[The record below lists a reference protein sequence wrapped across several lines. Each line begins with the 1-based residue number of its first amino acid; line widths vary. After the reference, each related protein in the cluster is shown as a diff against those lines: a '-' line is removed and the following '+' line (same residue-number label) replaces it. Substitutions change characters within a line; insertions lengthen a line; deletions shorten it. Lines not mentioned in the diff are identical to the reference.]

1 MIDDKKPLVNVVE
14 VLDTDIAKRAYDDFV
29 HPPAKVAGE
38 MLTKPFNLLSIFGD
52 AILFFPEKLRL
63 HMKHNL
69 EETRRLLEKK
79 MKTVS
84 TDEMVEPNPSI
95 QIAALD
101 AIAKAYDSE
110 CLRELFAN
118 LLLKASH
125 MRTQY
130 KIHPA
135 YIEIISRITHYD
147 AEFISALYA
156 SDNLYFPLF
165 NIVYNVCYK
174 DDGSQSSS
182 RGMYKTAV
190 HENIAAPFEEYDN
203 LELTGLS
210 ITQLKSLG
218 IIRIEPEFYNKTPLF
233 EIEKE
238 RIKGLDLYKN
248 ALDRFVDFRT
258 RIEQRNN
265 LPSNLTQNLQDE
277 YLDFNMYKVEFS
289 DFGIE
294 FAKICISP
302 EI

>member
-1 MIDDKKPLVNVVE
+1 MIDDKKPIVNVVE
-14 VLDTDIAKRAYDDFV
+14 VLNTDIAKRAYDDFV

-38 MLTKPFNLLSIFGD
+38 VLAKPFNLISIFGD
-52 AILFFPEKLRL
+52 AILFFPEKLKL

-69 EETRRLLEKK
+69 EKTKRLLEEK
-79 MKTVS
+79 MKTVAV
-84 TDEMVEPNPSI
+84 EEIVEPDPSI

-110 CLRELFAN
+110 YLRELFAN

-125 MRTQY
+125 MKTQY

-135 YIEIISRITHYD
+135 YIEIISRITPYD
-147 AEFISALYA
+147 AEFIAALYA
-156 SDNLYFPLF
+156 SENRFFPLF
-165 NIVYNVCYK
+165 NIIYNVCYK
-174 DDGSQSSS
+174 DDDSQNSS

-190 HENIAAPFEEYDN
+190 HENIVAPFGEYDN
-203 LELTGLS
+203 LELTGIS

-233 EIEKE
+233 ETEKE
-238 RIKGLDLYKN
+238 KVKELDLYKN
-248 ALDRFVDFRT
+248 APNLFVNFRT

-265 LPSNLTQNLQDE
+265 LPNNLTQNLQSE

-294 FAKICISP
+294 FAKICIST